1 MVIFHSH
8 VSLPE
13 GNYDSNIPRGEGRTN
28 LIKSASVVR
37 FVRWPRRQQMWDI
50 THGWQQQQQQQQ
62 QQRRRRPPPPP
73 PQQQHINIGC

>member
-50 THGWQQQQQQQQ
+50 THHGWQQQQ

-73 PQQQHINIGC
+73 QQQQHINIGC